1 MHAHNGA
8 KEPKGHVRVKG
19 DKHAHVEKTERM
31 TGQGSVVPE
40 GYLEIPSELNLAV
53 EVLDRQLDAGL
64 GDRTAL
70 VFDGGRLTYA
80 ELGERVNSLVR
91 GLGTMGIGRGDPV
104 LLRMPNCPEFAVSFL
119 AVVKLGGVPVLQ
131 NSLLTV
137 TEVEY
142 VIRHAEPVAAI
153 ALAELAGPLR
163 SLRAQLGKGL
173 IVARGAEGD
182 EIGFE
187 ALVEGSSGESVAT
200 AATKAD
206 DPAFLLYT
214 SGTTGRPKG
223 IVHAHRWI
231 IALGDSNRHRVPT
244 QPGDVALSTADWSFI
259 AGLGQNFLFPLRN
272 GVCCAVL
279 EGRAFPERVLAAIE
293 IFGVTLLYSVATV
306 YRRILAIEGLEDG
319 YDLSSLRG
327 CNSSG
332 EALEKA
338 TFEEWRRR
346 TGLEI
351 WEHYGVSEMQMVLG
365 QGPCLPI
372 RPGSVGVPMPGTRA
386 EILDDDYRPVADG
399 DIGNL
404 LIGSDNP
411 GFFLHYH
418 KDPAKTAEV
427 MHDGWYHTGDLAWR
441 DADGY
446 IWIAGRSDDCFKSR
460 GIFISPIEI
469 ESALRTH
476 AAVVEACV
484 VPMKDRDIGNRIRAV
499 VVVREGA
506 QCSDALASEILDTVR
521 GSVAPYKVPH
531 AIDFAEALPK
541 SAVGKVVRRALIEQ
555 SDV

>member
-1 MHAHNGA
+1 MTG
-8 KEPKGHVRVKG
+8 EGYVVPKGYR
-19 DKHAHVEKTERM
+19 
-31 TGQGSVVPE
+31 
-40 GYLEIPSELNLAV
+40 EIPSELNLAA
-53 EVLDRQLDAGL
+53 EVLDKQLDAGL
-64 GDRTAL
+64 GQHTAL
-70 VFDGGRLTYA
+70 VFEGGRLTYA
-80 ELGERVNSLVR
+80 DLGERVNRLAR
-91 GLGTMGIGRGDPV
+91 GLGEMGIERGDPI

-119 AVVKLGGVPVLQ
+119 AVAKLGGVPVLQ

-137 TEVEY
+137 SEVEY
-142 VIRHAEPVAAI
+142 VIGDAEPVAAI
-153 ALAELAGPLR
+153 SLAELAGPLR
-163 SLRAQLGKGL
+163 ALRDQLQKGL
-173 IVARGAEGD
+173 IIARGAEGD
-182 EIGFE
+182 ETGFE
-187 ALVEGSSGESVAT
+187 DLVEGSSGGPLVA

-231 IALGDSNRHRVPT
+231 IALGDSNRLRVPT
-244 QPGDVALSTADWSFI
+244 LPGDVALSTADWSFI

-293 IFGVTLLYSVATV
+293 KFGVTLLYSVATV
-306 YRRILAIEGLEDG
+306 YRRILAMEGVENG

-346 TGLEI
+346 TGLDI
-351 WEHYGVSEMQMVLG
+351 WEHYGISEMQMVLG

-372 RPGSVGVPMPGTRA
+372 RPGSVGVPMPGTTA
-386 EILDDDYRPVADG
+386 EILDDNYQPVADG
-399 DIGNL
+399 KIGNL
-404 LIGSDNP
+404 LIASDNP
-411 GFFLHYH
+411 GFFLRYH

-469 ESALRTH
+469 ENAVRAH

-484 VPMKDRDIGNRIRAV
+484 VPIKDSDMGNRIRAV
-499 VVVREGA
+499 VVVREGTPTG
-506 QCSDALASEILDTVR
+506 DALVTEIRDTVR
-521 GSVAPYKVPH
+521 RSLAPYKVPH
-531 AIDFAEALPK
+531 VVDFSEALPK

-555 SDV
+555 PDGEAADSVQHSRISTVRIEK

>member
-1 MHAHNGA
+1 MTG
-8 KEPKGHVRVKG
+8 EGYVVPKGYR
-19 DKHAHVEKTERM
+19 
-31 TGQGSVVPE
+31 
-40 GYLEIPSELNLAV
+40 EIPSELNLAA
-53 EVLDRQLDAGL
+53 EVLDKQLDAGL
-64 GDRTAL
+64 GQHTAL
-70 VFDGGRLTYA
+70 VFEGGRLTYA
-80 ELGERVNSLVR
+80 DLGERVNRLAR
-91 GLGTMGIGRGDPV
+91 GLGEMGIERGDPV

-137 TEVEY
+137 SEVEY
-142 VIRHAEPVAAI
+142 VIGDAEPVAAI
-153 ALAELAGPLR
+153 SLAELAGPLR
-163 SLRAQLGKGL
+163 ALRDQLQKGL
-173 IVARGAEGD
+173 IIARGAEGD
-182 EIGFE
+182 ETGFE
-187 ALVEGSSGESVAT
+187 DLVEGSSGGPLVA

-231 IALGDSNRHRVPT
+231 IALGDSNRLRVPT
-244 QPGDVALSTADWSFI
+244 LPGDVALSTADWSFI

-293 IFGVTLLYSVATV
+293 KFGVTLLYSVATV
-306 YRRILAIEGLEDG
+306 YRRILAMEGVENG

-346 TGLEI
+346 TGLDI
-351 WEHYGVSEMQMVLG
+351 WEHYGISEMQMVLG

-372 RPGSVGVPMPGTRA
+372 RPGSVGVPMPGTTA
-386 EILDDDYRPVADG
+386 EILDDNYQPVADG
-399 DIGNL
+399 KIGKIGNL
-404 LIGSDNP
+404 LIASDNP
-411 GFFLHYH
+411 GFFLRYH

-469 ESALRTH
+469 ENAVRAH

-484 VPMKDRDIGNRIRAV
+484 VPIKDSDMGNRIRAV
-499 VVVREGA
+499 VVVREGTPTG
-506 QCSDALASEILDTVR
+506 DALVTEISDTVR
-521 GSVAPYKVPH
+521 RSLAPYKVPH
-531 AIDFAEALPK
+531 VVDFSEALPK

-555 SDV
+555 PDGEAADSVQHSRISTVRIEK

>member
-1 MHAHNGA
+1 
-8 KEPKGHVRVKG
+8 
-19 DKHAHVEKTERM
+19 M
-31 TGQGSVVPE
+31 TGEGYVVPE
-40 GYLEIPSELNLAV
+40 GYREIPSELNLAV

-64 GDRTAL
+64 GKHTAL

-80 ELGERVNSLVR
+80 ELGERVNGLAL
-91 GLGTMGIGRGDPV
+91 GLGAMGIGRGDRV

-119 AVVKLGGVPVLQ
+119 AVAKLGGVPVLQ

-137 TEVEY
+137 SEVEY
-142 VIRHAEPVAAI
+142 VIGHAEPVAAI
-153 ALAELAGPLR
+153 SLAELAGPLR
-163 SLRAQLGKGL
+163 ELRDQLEIGL
-173 IVARGAEGD
+173 IVARGAAGD
-182 EIGFE
+182 ETEFE
-187 ALVEGSSGESVAT
+187 ALIEGSSGAPLAA

-206 DPAFLLYT
+206 DPAFLIYT

-231 IALGDSNRHRVPT
+231 IALGDSNRLRVPT

-259 AGLGQNFLFPLRN
+259 AGLGQNFLFALRN

-293 IFGVTLLYSVATV
+293 EFGVTLLYSVATV
-306 YRRILAIEGLEDG
+306 YRRILAMEGLEDG

-338 TFEEWRRR
+338 TFEEWRQR
-346 TGLEI
+346 TGHEI

-365 QGPCLPI
+365 QGPCLPL
-372 RPGSVGVPMPGTRA
+372 RPGSVGMAMPGTTA

-399 DIGNL
+399 EIGNL
-404 LIGSDNP
+404 LIASDNP
-411 GFFLHYH
+411 GLFLHYH

-446 IWIAGRSDDCFKSR
+446 IWIAGRGDDCFKSR

-469 ESALRTH
+469 ENAVRAH

-484 VPMKDRDIGNRIRAV
+484 VPMKDGDIGNRIRAV
-499 VVVREGA
+499 VVVREGTPTGD
-506 QCSDALASEILDTVR
+506 SLATEIRDTVR
-521 GSVAPYKVPH
+521 GSLAPYKVPH
-531 AIDFAEALPK
+531 AIDFAEDLPK
-541 SAVGKVVRRALIEQ
+541 SAVGKVVRRALIDRPDGNAADAER
-555 SDV
+555 